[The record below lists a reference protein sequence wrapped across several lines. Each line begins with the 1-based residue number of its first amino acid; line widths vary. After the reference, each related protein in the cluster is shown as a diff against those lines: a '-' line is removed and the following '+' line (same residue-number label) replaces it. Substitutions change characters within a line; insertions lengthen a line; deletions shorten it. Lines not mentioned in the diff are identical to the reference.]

1 MKLDAWRLVKGK
13 VASEAL
19 SGEGARLY
27 GGRWNSP
34 GYPLVYTA
42 EHASLAVLELLVH
55 LGSSAVLSAYVLIR
69 CEFESEMVERVR
81 AEQLP
86 GAWRS
91 SPPLFELRELG
102 DQWIEAQRSVV
113 LEVPS
118 AVLPIERNYLFNP
131 AHADFKRVRVE
142 EPQAFNSDPRLV
154 GLGS

>member
-1 MKLDAWRLVKGK
+1 
-13 VASEAL
+13 
-19 SGEGARLY
+19 
-27 GGRWNSP
+27 
-34 GYPLVYTA
+34 
-42 EHASLAVLELLVH
+42 VLELLVH

-86 GAWRS
+86 AAWRA
-91 SPPLFELRELG
+91 SPPLLEVRDMG
-102 DQWIEAQRSVV
+102 DQWIEGRRSAV

-142 EPQAFNSDPRLV
+142 EPQAFNSDSRLV
-154 GLGS
+154 GLGY